1 MLFKRAIPALGGGAM
16 PKAVRKH
23 RAQQV
28 TEHPTLAA
36 KPPKERPFFVSIT
49 ENVPFARVLLSNT
62 ECPEVLSEP
71 PKECAL

>member
-23 RAQQV
+23 RAQQ
-28 TEHPTLAA
+28 ASDFGG

>member
-1 MLFKRAIPALGGGAM
+1 M

-28 TEHPTLAA
+28 TEHPTLAENRQRNA
-36 KPPKERPFFVSIT
+36 LFFVSIT